1 MSAGREIQRPRRR
14 KPAESSTSVTVVVHD
29 QFMACSPSSDS
40 VAGSANPPG
49 RSGGQIRPPSPGT
62 AFSRLDDTWNAGKP
76 SELPLKRADRNF
88 AELLQELRVAQT
100 GVQIL
105 FAFLL
110 GLAFT
115 DRFAKLGTTER
126 DIYIATLA
134 ASALTGALFVA
145 RVCRPPAVPARVQ
158 TRTGPDRAPVRNRRA
173 VRAAHRDRGRATAG
187 ARSVLRWLRRHNHR
201 CGARRDLRLAVGR
214 TRVVAKTPPPPGASS
229 RTAISGGHGGSDC
242 HKRQSGGAAPA
253 ARNMDMR

>member
-1 MSAGREIQRPRRR
+1 
-14 KPAESSTSVTVVVHD
+14 
-29 QFMACSPSSDS
+29 MASSPSSTLLPVPPIHRDE
-40 VAGSANPPG
+40 ATARSA
-49 RSGGQIRPPSPGT
+49 RRAHRT
-62 AFSRLDDTWNAGKP
+62 ASSRRDDTWNAGER
-76 SELPLKRADRNF
+76 SEMPLKRADRNF
-88 AELLQELRVAQT
+88 AELLPELRVAQT

-134 ASALTGALFVA
+134 ASALTGALLVS
-145 RVCRPPAVPARVQ
+145 RTGHGTPPAVPARVQ

-173 VRAAHRDRGRATAG
+173 VRVAHRDRGRATAG
-187 ARSVLRWLRRHNHR
+187 ARSVLRWLRRHNHW
-201 CGARRDLRLAVGR
+201 CDARRGLRLAVGR
-214 TRVVAKTPPPPGASS
+214 TRAVAKTPPPPGASS
-229 RTAISGGHGGSDC
+229 RTDTGGGHGGSDY